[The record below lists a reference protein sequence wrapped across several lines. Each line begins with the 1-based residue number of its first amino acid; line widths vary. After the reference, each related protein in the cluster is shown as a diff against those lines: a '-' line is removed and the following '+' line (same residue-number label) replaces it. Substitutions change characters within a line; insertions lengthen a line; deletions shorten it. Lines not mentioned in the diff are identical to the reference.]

1 MSVLKYTIILS
12 AIVLLT
18 SCISTKKL
26 LRPHG
31 DQTTMSIDKNIN
43 GIYQNVDTTANLGTT
58 SLINILCEKRKT
70 KFSENQQDLQIHLL
84 LEDNKLYVK
93 GFVMDSMV
101 YEGEIWG
108 KVKED
113 RFLSKRKF
121 VFLPLLLFYLQ
132 KESRQLLY
140 LDESGMLHAT
150 HRGYLY
156 WLVITGGNLNYSD
169 IYERYGQFRKVGE
182 LPNPFM

>member
-18 SCISTKKL
+18 SCIGTKKL
-26 LRPHG
+26 LQPHNN
-31 DQTTMSIDKNIN
+31 QTTVPFDKSIN
-43 GIYQNVDTTANLGTT
+43 GVYQNVDTTASLGTT
-58 SLINILCEKRKT
+58 SLINILYEKRKT
-70 KFSENQQDLQIHLL
+70 KFPENQQDMQIHLL
-84 LEDNKLYVK
+84 VEDNKLYIK

-108 KVKED
+108 KIKDD
-113 RFLSKRKF
+113 RFISKRKF

-132 KESRQLLY
+132 KESRQLIY
-140 LDESGMLHAT
+140 LDENGMLHAT
-150 HRGYLY
+150 NRGYLY
-156 WLVITGGNLNYSD
+156 WIVITGRNLNSSD
-169 IYERYGQFRKVGE
+169 IYQRFGQFKKVGD